1 MKYYPGVTKMKLS
14 LTATWTDLDNIS
26 PGEMSDKGR
35 CRKQTSSYHWGEVR
49 GEDQDRVMV

>member
-1 MKYYPGVTKMKLS
+1 MKYYSAVTKMKLS